1 MTLHRILIIGSPGAG
16 KSTFARG
23 LAEITGLPLYHID
36 NLYWNESGEYITRA
50 ELIERLDPI
59 LRTESWIIDGN
70 YSATFAY
77 RLSFAS
83 AVILLDVDFETCKR
97 GIAERTGKPREDIP
111 FVEREV
117 PADLIE
123 AARRYAEHT
132 LPKMLKIINGQP
144 RVKFIHLHSRDDANN
159 YLQKLR
165 EGKL

>member
-1 MTLHRILIIGSPGAG
+1 MERILVIGSPGAG
-16 KSTFARG
+16 KSTLSRE
-23 LAEITGLPLYHID
+23 LSKITGLPLYHID
-36 NLYWNESGEYITRA
+36 NLYWNERGEYISRE
-50 ELIERLDPI
+50 ELIELLDPI

-83 AVILLDVDFETCKR
+83 AVILLDVDFDTCR
-97 GIAERTGKPREDIP
+97 DGIISRTGTPREDIP

-117 PADLIE
+117 PTELIE

-144 RVKFIHLHSRDDANN
+144 RVKFVHLHSREDAKN

-165 EGKL
+165 EDKE